1 MAWKVG
7 NPGCACC
14 DDDTPPDPPCD
25 TVITVDVYGCPG
37 RYNSASPSTANPA
50 DGATVEVVRASDD
63 VVLASGTTNA
73 SGRVVITTPTATR
86 PLAAYVRVPAWCNY
100 AEYVSNEITLNCLPL
115 SVGLNLL
122 AAEGYVC
129 CSCPHPLPEEGTF
142 TCSQGAFTL
151 SNVEFGVNTCTYR
164 GVVTFTGPVIAAS
177 DDTYTCVCNEGLPN
191 EQTIEE
197 CKFKVVS
204 GTVSVPVA
212 VTVSWTPNPA
222 TLLPMD
228 PPLVTV
234 AIDWEARV
242 GQTGCS
248 TCDWGYAATL
258 APGSNPCAYFV
269 DPPTAHKAS
278 ASDTMTCTGCGEL
291 AADGVF
297 PDSFDYTLYLWNCD
311 ALTAPVSPDCTVTI
325 DNPLAGA
332 WSFDLP

>member
-50 DGATVEVVRASDD
+50 VGATVEVVRASDD

-86 PLAAYVRVPAWCNY
+86 PLAAYIRVPAWCNY
-100 AEYVSNEITLNCLPL
+100 AEYTSNEITLNCLPL
-115 SVGLNLL
+115 AVGLNLL

-142 TCSQGAFTL
+142 TCSQGTFTL

-164 GVVTFTGPVIAAS
+164 GNVTFTGPVEADPDLLDCDCPGAQPSFSLAAFQVE
-177 DDTYTCVCNEGLPN
+177 D
-191 EQTIEE
+191 
-197 CKFKVVS
+197 
-204 GTVSVPVA
+204 GTVTVPVA
-212 VTVSWTPNPA
+212 VTVDWTRNPF
-222 TLLPMD
+222 TLLPTD
-228 PPLVTV
+228 PPLVT
-234 AIDWEARV
+234 ATIDWMAKA
-242 GQTGCS
+242 GQTTCGGA
-248 TCDWGYAATL
+248 CDW
-258 APGSNPCAYFV
+258 AYGGL
-269 DPPTAHKAS
+269 PTAGGLATPPNAHLIS
-278 ASDTMTCTGCGEL
+278 PSTTMSCTGCGEL
-291 AADGVF
+291 AADGEF
-297 PDSFDYTLYLWNCD
+297 PASFDFAFVPQTCD
-311 ALTAPVSPDCTVTI
+311 GTTSPTEEDFCDVTI